1 MGKSDG
7 FVFIDEIQR
16 KEDAGLFLKGL
27 YDMNLPYKFIV
38 SGSGSL
44 ELREKIHESL
54 AGRKRIFELTTLNF
68 IEFINHKTNYK
79 YEQNLPEF
87 FAVEKQNTKSLLE
100 EYMSFGGYPRVVL
113 EETTRKKRQII
124 AELYQS
130 YLERDIAYLLGVQKT
145 ERFTALARLMA
156 SQIGQLAIISE
167 IANTLNINTATVN
180 NYLWYMEKTFLL
192 KKVTP
197 YFKNIRKEITKTP
210 VFYFCDLG
218 MRNYALGSY
227 GGTSFSPSESGFL
240 FQNFVYNILKEK
252 VGDTSNQIHHW
263 RTTNKAEVDFVL
275 DKNTQVIPVEVKYRT
290 LGTPEATRS
299 FQNFISTYHPSNGY
313 IVQLGDNM
321 QKTMNSTQIRFIHWS
336 QFIFEEL

>member
-1 MGKSDG
+1 M
-7 FVFIDEIQR
+7 
-16 KEDAGLFLKGL
+16 
-27 YDMNLPYKFIV
+27 
-38 SGSGSL
+38 
-44 ELREKIHESL
+44 
-54 AGRKRIFELTTLNF
+54 
-68 IEFINHKTNYK
+68 
-79 YEQNLPEF
+79 
-87 FAVEKQNTKSLLE
+87 EKQKAKSLLE

-113 EETTRKKRQII
+113 EETVKEKRQIM

-145 ERFTALARLMA
+145 ERFTALARLVA
-156 SQIGQLAIISE
+156 SQIGQLATISE

-192 KKVTP
+192 NKVTP

-227 GGTSFSPSESGFL
+227 GGMPISPSESGFL

-252 VGDTSNQIHHW
+252 TANTSNQIHHW

-275 DKNTQVIPVEVKYRT
+275 DKNTQVIPIEVKYRT
-290 LGTPEATRS
+290 LDTPETTRS
-299 FQNFISTYHPSNGY
+299 FQNFISIYHPPNGY
-313 IVQLGDNM
+313 IVHLGDNM
-321 QKTMNSTQIRFIHWS
+321 QKLIESTQTHLIPWS
-336 QFIFEEL
+336 QLMFEEL